1 MIKLKEAY
9 EIVAGEVGSRRF
21 ETENVPLNKA
31 ANRITAEDI
40 LSPIDLPPFDKSA
53 MDGYAIPVGEF
64 LDEYDIDAIV
74 AAGSFYGKPVPE
86 GHCVKIMTGAP
97 VPEGIARV
105 VMWEHTEESE
115 ERIKI
120 KRKSSKSNICRKGED
135 LKKGEVLC
143 PEGTILSPLALA
155 NVSLGG
161 VRNVNVAVRPTA
173 AVFSTGDELLPAGTP
188 ITSGKIYDS
197 NGPMINA
204 LLNDMGIPVAFTGH
218 LPDKLD
224 ETVEGL
230 RKGLDAADVVI
241 LSGAVSKGDYD
252 CLPEAF
258 RLCGLEIQFDEIAV
272 KPGKPTTFAISENN
286 VVFGLPGNPVSSFL
300 MFHLFVRP
308 MLYMMQGYMNHPRV
322 FKCRLKNDVNSKKN
336 ERDRFIPV
344 QLDIDG
350 YAIPIEY
357 HGSGHLTALSR
368 ADGFLE
374 IESGVT
380 FIPAG
385 EPAPFLPFMMR
396 PYLGSEV

>member
-1 MIKLKEAY
+1 MIRLKDAY
-9 EIVAGEVGSRRF
+9 EIVAREIGSRRF
-21 ETENVPLNKA
+21 ETETIPLNDA

-40 LSPIDLPPFDKSA
+40 ISPIDLPPFDKSA

-64 LDEYDIDAIV
+64 LDEYDIDAV
-74 AAGSFYGKPVPE
+74 VPAGSYYGKHVPD

-97 VPEGIARV
+97 VPEGIERV

-115 ERIKI
+115 ERIRI

-161 VRNVNVAVRPTA
+161 VWNVNVAVRPTV
-173 AVFSTGDELLPAGTP
+173 AVFSTGDELLQAGTP
-188 ITSGKIYDS
+188 ITPGKIYDS
-197 NGPMINA
+197 NGPMIAA
-204 LLNDMGIPVAFTGH
+204 LVNDMGIPVAFTGH

-224 ETVEGL
+224 ESVEGL

-258 RLCGLEIQFDEIAV
+258 RLCGLEIKFDEVAV
-272 KPGKPTTFAISENN
+272 KPGKPTTLAVSENN

-308 MLYMMQGYMNHPRV
+308 ILYMMQGYTYHPRV
-322 FKCRLKNDVNSKKN
+322 IKCRLKHDFNSKKN
-336 ERDRFIPV
+336 ERDKFIPV

-350 YAIPIEY
+350 YMIPIEY
-357 HGSGHLTALSR
+357 HGSGHLTALSC

-396 PYLGSEV
+396 SYLGSEV